1 MCGYFAKQ
9 FRFAEEDALL
19 AALQL
24 PLGYPEGQWYQ
35 RTLVPGVITAGQG
48 GYEVSEALWW
58 YALRNE
64 GGRWLPNEKITS
76 FNARNLDSPLW
87 RDAAQSRRG
96 IVIATEIGEAEGRDR
111 YLMRSSQPL
120 VMGVL
125 YKDWQ
130 LAGGAGCRSMAL
142 ITRPPHP
149 RFSRYHSKSIPCFL
163 PLDVDFIKSWLDP
176 QLPAS
181 DAIKALLD
189 QPRIY
194 ADLQVTQVKTYKRA
208 EPLAE
213 AQSLPAD

>member
-1 MCGYFAKQ
+1 
-9 FRFAEEDALL
+9 
-19 AALQL
+19 
-24 PLGYPEGQWYQ
+24 
-35 RTLVPGVITAGQG
+35 
-48 GYEVSEALWW
+48 
-58 YALRNE
+58 
-64 GGRWLPNEKITS
+64 
-76 FNARNLDSPLW
+76 
-87 RDAAQSRRG
+87 
-96 IVIATEIGEAEGRDR
+96 
-111 YLMRSSQPL
+111 
-120 VMGVL
+120 
-125 YKDWQ
+125 
-130 LAGGAGCRSMAL
+130 MAL